1 MLRCDVVRS
10 VTSCSR
16 WKLDLLLLQT
26 SLPTGDVTL
35 SIFLKLA
42 RFDTRVNY
50 CHFWRRVT
58 RVVVILEKLC
68 QFDFTC
74 CWKRCSSRYH
84 KQNKALCTTCWRL
97 LKLSLKVFLSLVFD
111 IFYRQCWVNVG
122 LMPFSPLYFFHKS
135 SVYNHAS
142 ITVRLSSG
150 TLPNQFARIDW
161 MWQTYSI

>member
-50 CHFWRRVT
+50 CHF
-58 RVVVILEKLC
+58 
-68 QFDFTC
+68 
-74 CWKRCSSRYH
+74 
-84 KQNKALCTTCWRL
+84 
-97 LKLSLKVFLSLVFD
+97 
-111 IFYRQCWVNVG
+111 
-122 LMPFSPLYFFHKS
+122 
-135 SVYNHAS
+135 
-142 ITVRLSSG
+142 
-150 TLPNQFARIDW
+150 
-161 MWQTYSI
+161 